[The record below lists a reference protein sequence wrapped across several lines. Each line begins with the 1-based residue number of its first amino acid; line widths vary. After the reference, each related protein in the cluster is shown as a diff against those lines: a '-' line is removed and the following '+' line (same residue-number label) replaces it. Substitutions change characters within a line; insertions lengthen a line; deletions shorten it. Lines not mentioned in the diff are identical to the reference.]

1 MILRD
6 IGDDE
11 VFYRFIVPRWS
22 HAPTSGA
29 GAGAKGGRFNRPG
42 LEALYL
48 SRTAETALAEY
59 QQDARLLPPGT
70 LALFL
75 VTRLRVVDFSA
86 GYKAGNWH
94 PLWAEYACNWR
105 KLAFDEKME
114 PASWVLGD
122 LTLDENADG
131 ILYPSILHVGGINLV
146 ILNSSAL
153 PPSALRVHDPEGN
166 LPRDGQSWQRT
177 SK

>member
-114 PASWVLGD
+114 PASWELG
-122 LTLDENADG
+122 AG
-131 ILYPSILHVGGINLV
+131 YWVIWRWMKMPMVFCILRYFTSVASI
-146 ILNSSAL
+146 
-153 PPSALRVHDPEGN
+153 
-166 LPRDGQSWQRT
+166 W
-177 SK
+177 

>member
-11 VFYRFIVPRWS
+11 AFYRFIVPRWS

-29 GAGAKGGRFNRPG
+29 GAVAKGGRFNRPG

-48 SRTAETALAEY
+48 SRSAETALAEY

-70 LALFL
+70 LALLL

-86 GYKAGNWH
+86 GYKADNWH

-105 KLAFDEKME
+105 NSLLTKKWSQRAGYWVIWRWMKM
-114 PASWVLGD
+114 PTVFCILRYFTSVASIW
-122 LTLDENADG
+122 
-131 ILYPSILHVGGINLV
+131 
-146 ILNSSAL
+146 
-153 PPSALRVHDPEGN
+153 
-166 LPRDGQSWQRT
+166 
-177 SK
+177 